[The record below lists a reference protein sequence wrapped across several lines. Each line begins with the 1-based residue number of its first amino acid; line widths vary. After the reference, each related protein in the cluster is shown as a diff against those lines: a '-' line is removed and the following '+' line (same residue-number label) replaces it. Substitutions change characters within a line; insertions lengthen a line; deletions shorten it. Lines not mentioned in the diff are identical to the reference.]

1 MTEFTNET
9 IDTTNIPKFESVAF
23 TNLEPNY
30 WKVKLIYFGIT
41 FFVFALIY
49 SVSFFIIKDFY
60 LYQYKIGIGFMLL
73 FFAVLGLQRIGFKKK
88 KFAFR
93 NHDVLYKFGIIATN
107 IIIIPYNRVQHVAT
121 HEDFIS
127 RIFGLVTLEIFTA
140 GQSSSDINIPGIK
153 REQAENIKELL
164 VSKIQNQL

>member
-9 IDTTNIPKFESVAF
+9 IDTSKIPRFESVKF

-30 WKVKLIYFGIT
+30 WKVKLIYFSIT

-49 SVSFFIIKDFY
+49 IASFFIIQDFY
-60 LYQYKIGIGFMLL
+60 LYQYEIGIGFMLL
-73 FFAVLGLQRIGFKKK
+73 FLLVLSLQRIGFKKK

-93 NHDVLYKFGIIATN
+93 NHDVLFKFGIIATN

-121 HEDFIS
+121 HEDFVS